1 VNKSLVLAQN
11 FTMNENIIQTQINQI
26 LEIVKSHDNRFN
38 SIEGQINVLSEQ
50 IRQLDKQHGER
61 LAKLEVITLG
71 HDNRIDKLTGQIDD
85 RIDKLANQI
94 DDKIDKLTDRMDKL
108 TDKVDSMLK
117 WVIGLILGLLLPMWA
132 SIIIAVLLK

>member
-1 VNKSLVLAQN
+1 MSESVL
-11 FTMNENIIQTQINQI
+11 QTQINQI

-38 SIEGQINVLSEQ
+38 AIENRFNSIENRFNSIEERIDERFDVLSEQ

-61 LAKLEVITLG
+61 LTKLEVITLG
-71 HDNRIDKLTGQIDD
+71 HDSRM
-85 RIDKLANQI
+85 
-94 DDKIDKLTDRMDKL
+94 DKLTDRVDKL

-132 SIIIAVLLK
+132 SIIIAILLK

>member
-11 FTMNENIIQTQINQI
+11 FTMNENIIQTQITQI

-38 SIEGQINVLSEQ
+38 AIENRFNSIEERIDERFDVLSEQ

-61 LAKLEVITLG
+61 LAKLEVIILG
-71 HDNRIDKLTGQIDD
+71 HDNRIDKLTA
-85 RIDKLANQI
+85 RV
-94 DDKIDKLTDRMDKL
+94 DKL
-108 TDKVDSMLK
+108 TDKVESRLK

-132 SIIIAVLLK
+132 SIIIAILLQSRFG

>member
-1 VNKSLVLAQN
+1 
-11 FTMNENIIQTQINQI
+11 MNENILQAQINQI

-38 SIEGQINVLSEQ
+38 SIEERIDVLSEQ

-71 HDNRIDKLTGQIDD
+71 HDNRMDKLTTQV
-85 RIDKLANQI
+85 DK
-94 DDKIDKLTDRMDKL
+94 M

-132 SIIIAVLLK
+132 SIIIAILLK